1 MDIYKKNVAPKVE
14 NKSKKMD
21 ELINMYASQK
31 ARKEEELTMRKSM
44 QQTLYKTSVMEGLA
58 EQKNLRTKQILETRK
73 QEEDLD
79 R

>member
-44 QQTLYKTSVMEGLA
+44 Q
-58 EQKNLRTKQILETRK
+58 
-73 QEEDLD
+73 
-79 R
+79 